1 MPLKGN
7 GNKFINN
14 GIGVHNEAQVSVEL
28 NDSTF
33 ENNKIGYLEGKLDRI
48 DELFKNETP
57 ELAKKELIEELSKAI
72 KRGESEKAESL
83 FEKFD
88 FHKWI
93 ASGANIAKIVE
104 SLASAMNIHS

>member
-1 MPLKGN
+1 N

-72 KRGESEKAESL
+72 KRGESEKAESI

-88 FHKWI
+88 FH
-93 ASGANIAKIVE
+93 
-104 SLASAMNIHS
+104 

>member
-33 ENNKIGYLEGKLDRI
+33 ENNKIGVG
-48 DELFKNETP
+48 
-57 ELAKKELIEELSKAI
+57 
-72 KRGESEKAESL
+72 
-83 FEKFD
+83 
-88 FHKWI
+88 
-93 ASGANIAKIVE
+93 SG
-104 SLASAMNIHS
+104 